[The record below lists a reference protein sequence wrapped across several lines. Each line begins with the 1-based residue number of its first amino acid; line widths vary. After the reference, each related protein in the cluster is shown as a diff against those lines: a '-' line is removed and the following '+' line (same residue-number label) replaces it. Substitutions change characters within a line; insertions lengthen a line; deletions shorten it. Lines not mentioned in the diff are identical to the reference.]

1 MKHQGTSALLLFI
14 VTASFGQAADPLIN
28 EFVANHS
35 GADVNEFIEVFGDPT
50 VDYTTFTVLEI
61 EGDSGGSL
69 GVIDGVFPVGTT
81 NADGFWTTG
90 FRSNDLE
97 NGTITLLLVENFTG
111 SRPHSPVEGDRRR
124 AGSEARAG
132 RGDC

>member
-1 MKHQGTSALLLFI
+1 MKYLGLTTPLLFL
-14 VTASFGQAADPLIN
+14 VTTSFGQAADPLIN
-28 EFVANHS
+28 EFVANHTGS
-35 GADVNEFIEVFGDPT
+35 DVNEFIEIFGDPT
-50 VDYTTFTVLEI
+50 TDYATFTVLEI

-97 NGTITLLLVENFTG
+97 NGTLTLLLVEHFSG
-111 SRPHSPVEGDRRR
+111 SPGIYIIMP
-124 AGSEARAG
+124 
-132 RGDC
+132 